1 MAGSIPQ
8 SKEQEEHSGKPTIVW
23 ERWVEG
29 WLLLEMWVPLAF
41 MKSGDRSAV
50 ETVASKGV
58 GAVVGGASQSL
69 AWKLSLTGK
78 RFPHHC
84 HCPEHHKHHDQQ
96 DFEVHR

>member
-1 MAGSIPQ
+1 MAGPIP
-8 SKEQEEHSGKPTIVW
+8 QEEHSDKTTIVW

-29 WLLLEMWVPLAF
+29 WLLLEMSDPLMF
-41 MKSGDRSAV
+41 LKSGDRSAV
-50 ETVASKGV
+50 EAVAAKGV

-69 AWKLSLTGK
+69 AGKLSLAGK

-84 HCPEHHKHHDQQ
+84 PKHHQHHDQQ